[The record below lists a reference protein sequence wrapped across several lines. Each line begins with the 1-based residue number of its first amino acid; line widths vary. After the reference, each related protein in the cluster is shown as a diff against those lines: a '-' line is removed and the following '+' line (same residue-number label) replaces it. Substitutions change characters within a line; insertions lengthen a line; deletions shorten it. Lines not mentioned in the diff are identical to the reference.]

1 MLHSQVNVANSIIR
15 YEFHSRRPHSESPI
29 STDAARAIS
38 GLTNK
43 HMHMVSDKQMLICLG

>member
-1 MLHSQVNVANSIIR
+1 MLHSQVNVANSIIS
-15 YEFHSRRPHSESPI
+15 YEFHSRRPLSECPL